1 MLQAARSSAAVLPQL
16 LQQAC
21 SPVAWFA
28 SKAKAADSAKA
39 SEVLT
44 PVKDWKAVKLPA
56 ATADTVPVTTTP
68 GQAFVGDLRSTS
80 GLGKGD
86 GINNHTGKWLQGD
99 SKSPMEYIQSTE
111 PIKVNGPVVASY
123 GSDDPALGCP
133 VEYINLRG
141 SSYDNP
147 AVCKYTGNKYYSEPH
162 TWLAH

>member
-28 SKAKAADSAKA
+28 SKAAGSAKA

-68 GQAFVGDLRSTS
+68 GQAFVGDLRYA
-80 GLGKGD
+80 L
-86 GINNHTGKWLQGD
+86 LQ
-99 SKSPMEYIQSTE
+99 
-111 PIKVNGPVVASY
+111 
-123 GSDDPALGCP
+123 
-133 VEYINLRG
+133 
-141 SSYDNP
+141 
-147 AVCKYTGNKYYSEPH
+147 
-162 TWLAH
+162 